1 MLTTTNFQPSHN
13 FGALD
18 EERSRFETARFVVI
32 PAPYEASAI
41 EQSGARLGPQA
52 ILQASR
58 HLDLFDIEQK
68 REICEV
74 GIHTTADVALDMRSP
89 QHMAVR
95 ITEIV
100 GEVLFAGKFPILL
113 GGEHSLSFGAVAGI
127 LKLPIEEE
135 ITVLQL
141 DARPNLHPIE
151 HQAKWGRN
159 SLGKR
164 MSQHSGIKIVQAGL
178 RSISAAEYSA
188 VPAKVTQFWCE
199 EMLEDFGS
207 TITKV
212 LAACSEHVY
221 ITFDVSICDPSWI
234 GPNSAP
240 EPGGLSYYQL
250 RDLLRA
256 VCTQK
261 KVLGLDC
268 VEFTGKTPTAAFA
281 LAKLLYKTMG
291 YLSG

>member
-1 MLTTTNFQPSHN
+1 MLTPSNFQPPNN

-18 EERSRFETARFVVI
+18 FERSNFDNARFVII

-41 EQSGARLGPQA
+41 QQSGTHRGPQA

-58 HLDLFDIEQK
+58 NLDLFDIELK

-74 GIHTTADVALDMRSP
+74 GIHTTNDVALDMRSP

-113 GGEHSLSFGAVAGI
+113 GGEHSLAFGAVAGA

-141 DARPNLHPIE
+141 DARPNFHPIE

-159 SLGKR
+159 SLARR
-164 MSQHSGIKIVQAGL
+164 MSQHSGVRLVQAGL
-178 RSISAAEYSA
+178 RSISAVEYAA
-188 VPAKVTQFWCE
+188 VAPKTTQFWCE
-199 EMLEDFGS
+199 EMLNDFD
-207 TITKV
+207 TAITKV

-234 GPNSAP
+234 GITSSP
-240 EPGGLSYYQL
+240 EPNGLSYHQV
-250 RDLLRA
+250 RRLLHA
-256 VCTQK
+256 ICTQR

-268 VEFTGKTPTAAFA
+268 VEFTGDNPTSAFA
-281 LAKLLYKTMG
+281 IAKLLYQTIG
-291 YLSG
+291 YLSL

>member
-1 MLTTTNFQPSHN
+1 MLTSSNFQAPSN

-18 EERSRFETARFVVI
+18 EERARLETARFVVI
-32 PAPYEASAI
+32 PVPYESSSL
-41 EQSGARLGPQA
+41 QQGGAHHGPQA

-58 HLDLFDIEQK
+58 NLDLFDIELK
-68 REICEV
+68 HEICDV
-74 GIHTTADVALDMRSP
+74 GIHTTRDVALDRRSP

-113 GGEHSLSFGAVAGI
+113 GGEHSLSFGAVAGV
-127 LKLPIEEE
+127 LKLPIDEE

-141 DARPNLHPIE
+141 DARPNLHPAE

-159 SLGKR
+159 SLARR
-164 MSQHSGIKIVQAGL
+164 MSQHSGINIVQAGL
-178 RSISAAEYSA
+178 RSISSTEYSA
-188 VPAKVTQFWCE
+188 VPSKVTQFWGE
-199 EMLEDFGS
+199 EMLEDFDDA
-207 TITKV
+207 IAKV

-221 ITFDVSICDPSWI
+221 LTFDVSICDPSWM
-234 GPNSAP
+234 SATGTP
-240 EPGGLSYYQL
+240 EPGGLSYYQM
-250 RDLLRA
+250 RNLLRA

-268 VEFTGKTPTAAFA
+268 VEFTGDNPAAAFA

-291 YLSG
+291 YLSA